1 MRKIYKLKPGS
12 PIRADLKGRGV
23 VQLDNLS
30 DKLALEL
37 AQEGLSYIEL
47 TPEGKKL
54 LKPAAAPIVV
64 KPIKSNQ
71 KPKPNAGK
79 GDKE

>member
-1 MRKIYKLKPGS
+1 MSIYKLKKGS
-12 PIRADLKGRGV
+12 PLRADIKGHGV

-30 DKLALEL
+30 DEKALKLAK
-37 AQEGLSYIEL
+37 EGLSYIEL

-64 KPIKSNQ
+64 KPIKST
-71 KPKPNAGK
+71 PKPNAGK
-79 GDKE
+79 GDKK